1 MPVSPRYGVSYP
13 DGTPLRVP
21 KANKYGQLIPSVIT
35 GDELEYLEGA
45 TSLIQNQI
53 DGKEDI
59 IALTGNRA
67 VISDGDGALDV
78 SAVTAAELAALNA
91 LTASRALETSAGG
104 LVQASDITAA
114 ELARLDGATEDIQP
128 ALDAR
133 LLLAGGA
140 VTGPTTYAPGIG
152 AAFTFAEFIAG
163 LQLPSRSGTDLLE
176 DFYTYSPHDWDET
189 LVGSGVVYTSN
200 KNRLVLKTG
209 ALNDDSTQI
218 QYGGLNATA
227 AGWMIHVNYTNAPL
241 FFECSLYETA
251 TANPADDQDM
261 LFGMCIRDT
270 TLITAGGG
278 PGQVSDGIF
287 FTVTDGSADVSFTT
301 MSGSSATTNSLSTNI
316 IFANMERFGFALTY
330 NGSWI
335 CTPYV
340 NGVAGTPHTTNIPSG
355 FALRPSFAV
364 QAGSAALRNMVIGYF
379 HVMQPYRWNE

>member
-1 MPVSPRYGVSYP
+1 YGWKVAGLIQSKGTTPSSYVPVS
-13 DGTPLRVP
+13 
-21 KANKYGQLIPSVIT
+21 
-35 GDELEYLEGA
+35 DEV
-45 TSLIQNQI
+45 
-53 DGKEDI
+53 D
-59 IALTGNRA
+59 
-67 VISDGDGALDV
+67 
-78 SAVTAAELAALNA
+78 
-91 LTASRALETSAGG
+91 
-104 LVQASDITAA
+104 
-114 ELARLDGATEDIQP
+114 LDGATEDIQP

-140 VTGPTTYAPGIG
+140 VTGPVTYAPGWQP
-152 AAFTFAEFIAG
+152 TFAEFIAG

-176 DFYTYSPHDWDET
+176 DFYTYSPHDWEET

-200 KNRLVLKTG
+200 RNRLVLKTG

-218 QYGGLNATA
+218 QYGGVSGSA
-227 AGWMIHVNYTNAPL
+227 AGWLVHASYANAPL
-241 FFECSLYETA
+241 FFECSLFETIV
-251 TANPADDQDM
+251 ANPVTDQDM
-261 LFGMCIRDT
+261 LFGMCVRDT

-316 IFANMERFGFALTY
+316 LYFDLERFGFALTY
-330 NGSWI
+330 NGSWS

-364 QAGSAALRNMVIGYF
+364 QAGSAAFRNMVIGYF
-379 HVMQPYRWNE
+379 HVMQPRRWNE